1 MCLSS
6 YFLSHLL
13 CSCIEWCNCKNCL
26 QNRHK
31 NTFSHSL
38 DQALISTDAHV
49 CIYMQQELNCDVL
62 RKNRIEH
69 TQQEQTYVQSA
80 SCYPKCSHQI
90 KIKFTNAEICM
101 HTIQRTLA
109 LHAPR
114 ACTKVILTGH
124 RHRYRQ
130 QLLVAPVKE
139 QVPIFLQH
147 ERSFCLDVCIYICVY
162 QCIYVKLH

>member
-139 QVPIFLQH
+139 QVPIFYSMN
-147 ERSFCLDVCIYICVY
+147 EVSVWTYVYTYVYISVY
-162 QCIYVKLH
+162 T